1 MPIIADLEAQ
11 ISEELLML
19 DKIRIEVDDWINGIT
34 DIEVQLILSLRF
46 EDGLSW
52 EKVAEE
58 LETGEGKISGDA
70 VRMICKRFLK
80 QNLEPDS

>member
-1 MPIIADLEAQ
+1 
-11 ISEELLML
+11 ML

-58 LETGEGKISGDA
+58 LETGEGKITGDA
-70 VRMICKRFLK
+70 VRMICQRFLK